1 MLVEILRSNI
11 LLKRVCV
18 RLTRSAASWTWYT
31 TTRQPSIQSRTT
43 PCASQRAPTLAED
56 QTRNIHSRVGMGVF
70 NCIRLWSWCLGRH
83 WLGTCSQAQAIRRGK
98 KKKKKKKKKKTIPG
112 ILKNCF
118 TLILS
123 LLILFSIFS
132 NCIVLMV
139 GHSYNICRIV
149 GIVPTQSLIER
160 KVIWKY
166 TDWWYALD
174 LVNARTKTEKT
185 EKKNNIFLLFRI
197 TQVLPKL
204 IIFY

>member
-18 RLTRSAASWTWYT
+18 RLARSAASWTWYT

-43 PCASQRAPTLAED
+43 PCASQRAPTLVED
-56 QTRNIHSRVGMGVF
+56 QTRNIHSRVGMGVL

-98 KKKKKKKKKKTIPG
+98 KKKKKKKNYIWHFEK
-112 ILKNCF
+112 CF

-123 LLILFSIFS
+123 LLMLFSIFS
-132 NCIVLMV
+132 NCIILMV

-166 TDWWYALD
+166 TVWWYALD
-174 LVNARTKTEKT
+174 LVNARTKHEKT
-185 EKKNNIFLLFRI
+185 EKK
-197 TQVLPKL
+197 K
-204 IIFY
+204 